1 MGGGVHS
8 QQACSKGFAHGSTEG
23 RQHQTEST
31 SYRNKANK
39 IDYFIVVTIIKDEES
54 IVFRAIDP
62 GRLTTLRST
71 APCPRVYG

>member
-1 MGGGVHS
+1 MGGGVHN

-39 IDYFIVVTIIKDEES
+39 NDYFHNNKRMKSQLSLE
-54 IVFRAIDP
+54 
-62 GRLTTLRST
+62 L
-71 APCPRVYG
+71 